1 MTFNSIDFLIFFPIV
16 TIIYFI
22 IPSKLKWIWLLVSS
36 YYFYMCWNP
45 KYAILIAAS
54 TISTYLTGLLIEKS
68 NLINEKSK
76 SKLIKKFLILMSL
89 FINLGIL
96 FLFKYYK
103 FFTRGINILV
113 SIFNITIKFP
123 SFDFM
128 LPVGISF
135 YTFQALSYTIDVYRG
150 DIKAEKNLGKY
161 ALFVSFFPQLVS
173 GPIVKSKDL
182 LHQFNEVHNFEYLR
196 VKNALI
202 QMLWGFFKKI
212 FIADRLAIVVNTVFD
227 SPSEYGASQIIIAS
241 IFFTFQIYCDFS
253 SYSDIAIG
261 AAKVMGFILPE
272 NFRQPYLSK
281 SIKDFWRRWHI
292 TLSSWFKDYVYIPLG
307 GNKKG
312 TFRKYLNIMIVF
324 LLSGLWHGA
333 SLTFIIWGVLHG
345 IYEIVGGIT
354 RGIKDKIIRRY
365 GIRKDF
371 VSYQVLQVL
380 TTFFLVSFAWIFFR
394 ANSFN
399 DIKIIF
405 RNLFLH
411 NESILQDGTLFN
423 LIISRDEFIVAVI
436 GIVIVIII
444 DILKEKINLLEVLS
458 HKKIIYRWGIYISII
473 LIIIILGVYG
483 SGYSE
488 QQFIYCQF

>member
-45 KYAILIAAS
+45 KYAILIAIS

-68 NLINEKSK
+68 CLINEKNK
-76 SKLIKKFLILMSL
+76 SKLLKRFLVLMSFL
-89 FINLGIL
+89 TNLGIL

-103 FFTRGINILV
+103 FFTRGINVLI
-113 SIFNITIKFP
+113 SIFDITVKFP
-123 SFDFM
+123 AFDFM

-161 ALFVSFFPQLVS
+161 ALFVSFFPQLVA

-196 VKNALI
+196 VKNALV
-202 QMLWGFFKKI
+202 QMLWGYFKKI
-212 FIADRLAIVVNTVFD
+212 FIADRLAILVNTVFD

-312 TFRKYLNIMIVF
+312 SFRKYLNIMIVF

-354 RGIKDKIIRRY
+354 RGIKDKIIRKY

-371 VSYQVLQVL
+371 VSYQILQVF

-399 DIKIIF
+399 DIRIIF

-436 GIVIVIII
+436 GIVILIII